1 MSSVLYSLGRW
12 AVAARRLVVIAW
24 LGILVVTGAAGAFV
38 FQGFDNSITIP
49 GTESQNALDQLS
61 ATFPEVSGSSAQIVV
76 VAPDGAVVTDD
87 AVREPVEDAADR
99 IGDLD
104 EVAAVAT
111 PYDDQGASPV
121 SDDDTAAIVTVQLD
135 GDSMSIS
142 DATKDDLAEI
152 TDELAQALPAGSQA
166 SLGGEL
172 FATELPHLSLVEAVG
187 VVVALVVLLFTLGSF
202 VAAGLPLVN
211 ALLGVGVSML
221 LLLAATVFGPINS
234 TTPMLGLMLGLAVGI
249 DYALFIVSR
258 HQEQLREGIEVRE
271 SIARA
276 TGTAGSAVIFAGL
289 TVMIALVGLGVA
301 GIPFLTVMGV
311 AAAGAVGVAV
321 LVSLTLLPALLA
333 IAGERLRPRERRR
346 RGRARTRGRRAAGAA
361 AAPSAPEA
369 ATHRN
374 RFFAGWVRGVTRAP
388 AVTIAVVV
396 IALGA
401 LALPATNLRLALPDA
416 GSLPEDSSA
425 RQTYDL
431 VSEHFGEGFNGPLI
445 VTGSI
450 ITSDDPVGLM
460 NDLKKEIA
468 DLPGVADVP
477 LATPN
482 ATADTGIIQ
491 VIPTGAPDSEETKAL
506 VTELR
511 SMHDHFLDTYGVD
524 LSVTGFTAV
533 GIDVSDKLGAAL
545 LPFGLVVVGLSLV
558 LLTMV
563 FRSVWVPVKATLGY
577 LLSVGA
583 AFGAV
588 TLVFEDGVFADA
600 LNVTRLGPVI
610 SFMPII
616 LMGVLFGL
624 AMDYEVFLVSRIRED
639 YVHNGGRARQ
649 AILTGFQGSAKV
661 VTAAAVIMFSVFVAF
676 VPEGDMTLKPI
687 ALGLAVGVAVDAF
700 VVRMVL
706 VPAVLAL
713 LGDHAWWMPRWLD
726 RLLPTFDVEGEGL
739 AKELRLAAWPGHRSD
754 GRADAVVARDLE
766 VAGPRGPGLGE
777 PPLVGPLSVRL
788 PDGGALAV
796 HGDSAAP
803 VNAVLLALAGRIP
816 PDAGAVKVTGLVL
829 PERAA
834 SVRSRVAV
842 VDAVTEGGHPAGAVT
857 DAVRQGAT
865 VVVVDRT
872 DVVADRSDREALAG
886 AFATAHATGVTL
898 LVGATGVAATDLLP
912 QGTPVLDVG
921 AGWGAPAA
929 LHGGEVPPPVPEHA
943 PPGDPGA
950 ADHGTATPED
960 SAPEDSA
967 ADGSAA
973 TPTEPTHDS
982 STEVRA

>member
-1 MSSVLYSLGRW
+1 MSSVLYSLGHW
-12 AVAARRLVVIAW
+12 TVGARRLVVMAW

-49 GTESQNALDQLS
+49 GTESQQALDQLS
-61 ATFPEVSGSSAQIVV
+61 ATFPEVSGSSAQVVV
-76 VAPDGAVVTDD
+76 VAPDGQAVSDD
-87 AVREPVEDAADR
+87 AVRAPVERAADE
-99 IGDLD
+99 IAELD

-111 PYDDQGASPV
+111 PYDEQAASPV
-121 SDDDTAAIVTVQLD
+121 SDDETATILTVQLD
-135 GDSMSIS
+135 GDAMSVS
-142 DATKDDLAEI
+142 DATKDDLTEI
-152 TDELAQALPAGSQA
+152 TDELASALPADSRA
-166 SLGGEL
+166 ELGGEL
-172 FATELPHLSLVEAVG
+172 FATELPHLSIVEAVG

-258 HQEQLREGIEVRE
+258 HQEQLQDGVELRE

-276 TGTAGSAVIFAGL
+276 TATAGSAVIFAGL

-311 AAAGAVGVAV
+311 AAAAAVGIAV

-333 IAGERLRPRERRR
+333 MAGDRLRPRARKR
-346 RGRARTRGRRAAGAA
+346 RGKRSGTQQ
-361 AAPSAPEA
+361 
-369 ATHRN
+369 N

-388 AVTIAVVV
+388 IVTIVIVVV
-396 IALGA
+396 ALGA
-401 LALPATNLRLALPDA
+401 LTLPAANLRLALPDA
-416 GSLPEDSSA
+416 GYLPEDTSA

-431 VSEHFGEGFNGPLI
+431 VSEHFGDGFNGPLI

-450 ITSDDPVGLM
+450 ITSTDPVGLM
-460 NDLKKEIA
+460 DDLAAEIE

-482 ATADTGIIQ
+482 QSADTGIIQ
-491 VIPTGAPDSEETKAL
+491 VVPEGAPDSEETKAL
-506 VTELR
+506 VAEIRGL
-511 SMHDHFLDTYGVD
+511 HDHFLDEYGVD
-524 LSVTGFTAV
+524 LAVTGFTAV
-533 GIDVSDKLGAAL
+533 GIDVSDKLGDAL
-545 LPFGLVVVGLSLV
+545 VPFGLVVVGLSLL

-588 TLVFEDGVFADA
+588 ALVFENGVFAEA
-600 LNVTRLGPVI
+600 LNVTKLGPVI

-639 YVHNGGRARQ
+639 FVHNGGRARQ

-661 VTAAAVIMFSVFVAF
+661 VTAAAIIMFSVFVAF
-676 VPEGDMTLKPI
+676 VPEGDMTLKAI

-713 LGDHAWWMPRWLD
+713 LGDKAWWMPRWLD
-726 RLLPTFDVEGEGL
+726 RALPTFDVEGEGL
-739 AKELRLAAWPGHRSD
+739 AKELRLAPWPGAHPD
-754 GRADAVVARDLE
+754 GRESAVAVRDLE
-766 VAGPRGPGLGE
+766 VSGPRGPGLGD
-777 PPLVGPLSVRL
+777 PPLVGPVSVRV

-796 HGDSAAP
+796 HGDAAAP
-803 VNAVLLALAGRIP
+803 VNAFLLAVAGRIH
-816 PDAGAVKVTGLVL
+816 PDAGAAKVAGLVL
-829 PERAA
+829 PERAPA
-834 SVRSRVAV
+834 VRSRVAV
-842 VDAVTEGGHPAGAVT
+842 VDAVTEHGRPA
-857 DAVRQGAT
+857 DAVGTAVREGAGI
-865 VVVVDRT
+865 VVVDRT
-872 DVVADRSDREALAG
+872 DVVADRPARAALA
-886 AFATAHATGVTL
+886 AALTAAHGSGVTL

-912 QGTPVLDVG
+912 AGTPVLDVG
-921 AGWGAPAA
+921 AGWGAAA
-929 LHGGEVPPPVPEHA
+929 TLHGGEVPPPVPRQ
-943 PPGDPGA
+943 DPA
-950 ADHGTATPED
+950 GTDTDTTDAT
-960 SAPEDSA
+960 
-967 ADGSAA
+967 
-973 TPTEPTHDS
+973 TE
-982 STEVRA
+982 EVRA

>member
-1 MSSVLYSLGRW
+1 MYSLGRW
-12 AVAARRLVVIAW
+12 AVDARRLVVAAW
-24 LGILVVTGAAGAFV
+24 VGLLVLTGAGGAFV

-49 GTESQNALDQLS
+49 GTESQQALDQLS
-61 ATFPEVSGSSAQIVV
+61 ATFPEVSGASAQVIV
-76 VAPDGAVVTDD
+76 VAPDGTTVDDD
-87 AVREPVEDAADR
+87 AVRGPVEDAADE
-99 IGDLD
+99 IADLD

-111 PYDDQGASPV
+111 PYDEQGASPV
-121 SDDDTAAIVTVQLD
+121 NDDESAAILSVQLD
-135 GDSMSIS
+135 GDAFAIN
-142 DATKDDLAEI
+142 DTTKDALADI

-166 SLGGEL
+166 VLGGQL
-172 FATELPHLSLVEAVG
+172 FANELPHLSIVEVVG
-187 VVVALVVLLFTLGSF
+187 VVVALIVLLFTLGSF

-258 HQEQLREGIEVRE
+258 HQEQLRDGVEVRE
-271 SIARA
+271 SVARA
-276 TGTAGSAVIFAGL
+276 TATAGSAVVFAGL

-301 GIPFLTVMGV
+301 GIPFLSVMGV
-311 AAAGAVGVAV
+311 AAAAAVGIAV

-333 IAGERLRPRERRR
+333 MAGDRLRPRPPRR
-346 RGRARTRGRRAAGAA
+346 RGARRAQRDRT
-361 AAPSAPEA
+361 PVPDP
-369 ATHRN
+369 THHN
-374 RFFAGWVRGVTRAP
+374 RFFAGWVRGVTKRP
-388 AVTIAVVV
+388 IVTILLVVV
-396 IALGA
+396 ALGA
-401 LALPATNLRLALPDA
+401 LTLPATNLRLALPDA
-416 GSLPEDSSA
+416 GYLPEDTSA

-431 VSEHFGEGFNGPLI
+431 VSENFGEGFNGPLI

-450 ITSDDPVGLM
+450 ITSTDPLGLM
-460 NDLKKEIA
+460 DDLAAEIE

-482 ATADTGIIQ
+482 PTADTGIIQ
-491 VIPTGAPDSEETKAL
+491 VVPEGAPDSEETKAL
-506 VTELR
+506 VAEIRGL
-511 SMHDHFLDTYGVD
+511 HDHFLDEYGVD
-524 LSVTGFTAV
+524 LAVTGFTAV
-533 GIDVSDKLGAAL
+533 GIDVSDKLGDAL
-545 LPFGLVVVGLSLV
+545 VPFGLVVVGLSLL

-588 TLVFEDGVFADA
+588 TLVFENGLFADA
-600 LNVTRLGPVI
+600 MNVTKLGPVI

-661 VTAAAVIMFSVFVAF
+661 VTAAAIIMFSVFVAF

-713 LGDHAWWMPRWLD
+713 LGDKAWWMPRWLD
-726 RLLPTFDVEGEGL
+726 RALPTFDVEGEGL
-739 AKELRLAAWPGHRSD
+739 AKELRLTSWPGDRAD
-754 GRADAVVARDLE
+754 GRADAVAVRDLE

-777 PPLVGPLSVRL
+777 PPLVGPVSVRV
-788 PDGGALAV
+788 PDGGTLAV
-796 HGDSAAP
+796 HGDVAAP
-803 VNAVLLALAGRIP
+803 VSAFLLAVAGRLH
-816 PDAGAVKVTGLVL
+816 PDGGVAKVAGLVL
-829 PERAA
+829 PERAPA
-834 SVRSRVAV
+834 VRSRVAV
-842 VDAVTEGGHPAGAVT
+842 VDGVSEGGDPADAVTT
-857 DAVRQGAT
+857 AVREGAS

-872 DVVADRSDREALAG
+872 DVVADRPARAALAT
-886 AFATAHATGVTL
+886 ALAEAHAAGATL

-912 QGTPVLDVG
+912 PGAPVLDVG
-921 AGWGAPAA
+921 AGWGAHAT
-929 LHGGEVPPPVPEHA
+929 LHGGDVPPPVPEHDLTGDA
-943 PPGDPGA
+943 PLV
-950 ADHGTATPED
+950 
-960 SAPEDSA
+960 
-967 ADGSAA
+967 
-973 TPTEPTHDS
+973 TETTET
-982 STEVRA
+982 STTEEVRA

>member
-12 AVAARRLVVIAW
+12 TVGARRLVVAAW

-38 FQGFDNSITIP
+38 FQEFDNSVTIP
-49 GTESQNALDQLS
+49 GTESQRALDQLS

-76 VAPDGAVVTDD
+76 VAPEGDAVTDD
-87 AVREPVEDAADR
+87 AVREPVERAADR

-111 PYDDQGASPV
+111 PYDEQAASPV
-121 SDDDTAAIVTVQLD
+121 SDDETAAIVAVQLD
-135 GDSMSIS
+135 GDSMSVS
-142 DATKDDLAEI
+142 DATKDDLTEI
-152 TDELAQALPAGSQA
+152 TDELAAALPADSRA
-166 SLGGEL
+166 ELGGEL
-172 FATELPHLSLVEAVG
+172 FANELPHLSIIEAVG
-187 VVVALVVLLFTLGSF
+187 VVVALIVLLFTLGSF

-258 HQEQLREGIEVRE
+258 HQEQLRDGIELRE

-276 TGTAGSAVIFAGL
+276 TATAGSAVIFAGL

-311 AAAGAVGVAV
+311 AAAAAVGMAV

-333 IAGERLRPRERRR
+333 IAGERLRPRPRKR
-346 RGRARTRGRRAAGAA
+346 RARRT
-361 AAPSAPEA
+361 
-369 ATHRN
+369 ATTPDGGTHQN

-388 AVTIAVVV
+388 VATIAIVVV
-396 IALGA
+396 ALGA
-401 LALPATNLRLALPDA
+401 LTLPAANLRLTLPDA
-416 GSLPEDSSA
+416 GYLPEDTSA

-431 VSEHFGEGFNGPLI
+431 VSDHFGDGFNGPLI

-450 ITSDDPVGLM
+450 VTSTDPLGLM
-460 NDLKKEIA
+460 DDLAAEIE

-482 ATADTGIIQ
+482 QTADTGIIQ
-491 VIPTGAPDSEETKAL
+491 VVPEGSPDSEETKAL
-506 VTELR
+506 VAEIRAL
-511 SMHDHFLDTYGVD
+511 HDHFLDEYGVD

-533 GIDVSDKLGAAL
+533 GIDVSDKLGDAL
-545 LPFGLVVVGLSLV
+545 VPFGLVVVGLSLL

-588 TLVFEDGVFADA
+588 TLVFEDGLFAEA

-661 VTAAAVIMFSVFVAF
+661 VIAAAVIMFSVFVAF
-676 VPEGDMTLKPI
+676 VPEGDMTMKPI

-713 LGDHAWWMPRWLD
+713 LGDKAWWMPRWLD
-726 RLLPTFDVEGEGL
+726 RALPTFDVEGEGL
-739 AKELRLAAWPGHRSD
+739 AKELRLASWPGVRPD
-754 GRADAVVARDLE
+754 GRADAVAVRDLE
-766 VAGPRGPGLGE
+766 VSGPRGPGLGD
-777 PPLVGPLSVRL
+777 PPLVGPVSVRV
-788 PDGGALAV
+788 PDGGTLAV
-796 HGDSAAP
+796 HGDAAAP
-803 VNAVLLALAGRIP
+803 VNAFLLAVAGRIRL
-816 PDAGAVKVTGLVL
+816 DAGVAKVAGLVL
-829 PERAA
+829 PERSP

-842 VDAVTEGGHPAGAVT
+842 VDAVAEDGRPADAVT
-857 DAVRQGAT
+857 TAVRQGAI

-872 DVVADRSDREALAG
+872 DVVADRPARAALATALSG
-886 AFATAHATGVTL
+886 AHAAGATL

-912 QGTPVLDVG
+912 AGTPVLDVG
-921 AGWGAPAA
+921 AGWGAPSR
-929 LHGGEVPPPVPEHA
+929 LHGGDVPPPVPVH
-943 PPGDPGA
+943 DPGGDSVSTETTA
-950 ADHGTATPED
+950 STETPATPEV
-960 SAPEDSA
+960 
-967 ADGSAA
+967 AA
-973 TPTEPTHDS
+973 TTE
-982 STEVRA
+982 EVRA

>member
-1 MSSVLYSLGRW
+1 MSSVLYSLGHW
-12 AVAARRLVVIAW
+12 TVGARRLVVMAW

-49 GTESQNALDQLS
+49 GTESQQALDQLS
-61 ATFPEVSGSSAQIVV
+61 ATFPEVSGSSAQVVV
-76 VAPDGAVVTDD
+76 VAPDGQAVSDD
-87 AVREPVEDAADR
+87 AVRAPVERAADE
-99 IGDLD
+99 IAELD

-111 PYDDQGASPV
+111 PYDEQASSPV
-121 SDDDTAAIVTVQLD
+121 SDDETATILTVQLD
-135 GDSMSIS
+135 GDAMSVS
-142 DATKDDLAEI
+142 DATKDDLTEI
-152 TDELAQALPAGSQA
+152 TDELASALPADSRA
-166 SLGGEL
+166 ELGGEL
-172 FATELPHLSLVEAVG
+172 FATELPHLSIVEAVG

-258 HQEQLREGIEVRE
+258 HQEQLQDGVELRE

-276 TGTAGSAVIFAGL
+276 TATAGSAVIFAGL

-311 AAAGAVGVAV
+311 AAAAAVGIAV

-333 IAGERLRPRERRR
+333 MAGDRLRPRARKR
-346 RGRARTRGRRAAGAA
+346 RGTRSG
-361 AAPSAPEA
+361 
-369 ATHRN
+369 TQQN

-388 AVTIAVVV
+388 IVTIVIVVV
-396 IALGA
+396 ALGA
-401 LALPATNLRLALPDA
+401 LTLPAANLRLALPDA
-416 GSLPEDSSA
+416 GYLPEDTSA

-431 VSEHFGEGFNGPLI
+431 VSEHFGDGFNGPLI

-450 ITSDDPVGLM
+450 ITSTDPVGLM
-460 NDLKKEIA
+460 DDLAAEIE

-482 ATADTGIIQ
+482 QSADTGIIQ
-491 VIPTGAPDSEETKAL
+491 VVPEGAPDSEETKAL
-506 VTELR
+506 VAEIRGL
-511 SMHDHFLDTYGVD
+511 HDHFLDEYGVD
-524 LSVTGFTAV
+524 LAVTGFTAV
-533 GIDVSDKLGAAL
+533 GIDVSDKLGDAL
-545 LPFGLVVVGLSLV
+545 VPFGLVVVGLSLL

-588 TLVFEDGVFADA
+588 ALVFENGVFAEA
-600 LNVTRLGPVI
+600 LNVTKLGPVI

-639 YVHNGGRARQ
+639 FVHNGGRARQ

-661 VTAAAVIMFSVFVAF
+661 VTAAAIIMFSVFVAF
-676 VPEGDMTLKPI
+676 VPEGDMTLKAI

-713 LGDHAWWMPRWLD
+713 LGDKAWWMPRWLD
-726 RLLPTFDVEGEGL
+726 RALPTFDVEGEGL
-739 AKELRLAAWPGHRSD
+739 AKELRLAPWPGAHPD
-754 GRADAVVARDLE
+754 GRESAVAVRDLE
-766 VAGPRGPGLGE
+766 VSGPRGPGLGD
-777 PPLVGPLSVRL
+777 PPLVGPVSVRV

-796 HGDSAAP
+796 HGDAAAP
-803 VNAVLLALAGRIP
+803 VNAFLLAVAGRIH
-816 PDAGAVKVTGLVL
+816 PDAGAAKVAGLVL
-829 PERAA
+829 PERAPA
-834 SVRSRVAV
+834 VRSRVAV
-842 VDAVTEGGHPAGAVT
+842 VDAVTEHGRPA
-857 DAVRQGAT
+857 DAVGTAVREGAGI
-865 VVVVDRT
+865 VVVDRT
-872 DVVADRSDREALAG
+872 DVVADRPARAALA
-886 AFATAHATGVTL
+886 AALTAAHGSGVTL

-912 QGTPVLDVG
+912 AGTPVLDVG
-921 AGWGAPAA
+921 AGWGAAA
-929 LHGGEVPPPVPEHA
+929 TLHGGEVPPPVPRQ
-943 PPGDPGA
+943 DPA
-950 ADHGTATPED
+950 GTDTD
-960 SAPEDSA
+960 
-967 ADGSAA
+967 
-973 TPTEPTHDS
+973 TETTD
-982 STEVRA
+982 TDTDTTDVTTEEVRA

>member
-12 AVAARRLVVIAW
+12 AVGARRLVVMAW
-24 LGILVVTGAAGAFV
+24 LGILVVTGAGGAFV

-49 GTESQNALDQLS
+49 GTESQQALDQLS
-61 ATFPEVSGSSAQIVV
+61 ATFPEVSGSSAQVVV
-76 VAPDGAVVTDD
+76 VAPDGTSVQDD
-87 AVREPVEDAADR
+87 AVRGPVEDAADE
-99 IGDLD
+99 IADLD

-111 PYDDQGASPV
+111 PYDEQAASPV

-135 GDSMSIS
+135 GDSMSVS
-142 DATKDDLAEI
+142 DATKDDLTEI
-152 TDELAQALPAGSQA
+152 TDELATALPAGSQA
-166 SLGGEL
+166 ELGGEL
-172 FATELPHLSLVEAVG
+172 FATELPHLSIVEVVG
-187 VVVALVVLLFTLGSF
+187 VVVALIVLLFTLGSF

-258 HQEQLREGIEVRE
+258 HQEQLRDGLDVRE
-271 SIARA
+271 SVARA
-276 TGTAGSAVIFAGL
+276 TATAGSAVIFAGL

-301 GIPFLTVMGV
+301 GIPFLSVMGV
-311 AAAGAVGVAV
+311 AAAAAVGIAV

-333 IAGERLRPRERRR
+333 MAGDRLRPRPRK
-346 RGRARTRGRRAAGAA
+346 RRASRRASRRAERAGQET
-361 AAPSAPEA
+361 APDGGTE
-369 ATHRN
+369 HN
-374 RFFAGWVRGVTRAP
+374 RFFAGWVRGVTKAP
-388 AVTIAVVV
+388 VATVAIVVV
-396 IALGA
+396 ALGA
-401 LALPATNLRLALPDA
+401 LTLPAANLRLALPDA

-431 VSEHFGEGFNGPLI
+431 VSDHFGDGFNGPLI

-450 ITSDDPVGLM
+450 ITSTDPVGLM
-460 NDLKKEIA
+460 DDLAAEIE

-482 ATADTGIIQ
+482 PSADTGIIQ
-491 VIPTGAPDSEETKAL
+491 VVPEGAPDSEETKAL
-506 VTELR
+506 VAEIR
-511 SMHDHFLDTYGVD
+511 SLHDHFLDEYGVD
-524 LSVTGFTAV
+524 LAVTGFTAV
-533 GIDVSDKLGAAL
+533 GIDVSDKLGDAL
-545 LPFGLVVVGLSLV
+545 VPFGLVVVGLSLL

-588 TLVFEDGVFADA
+588 TLVFEDGVFAEA

-661 VTAAAVIMFSVFVAF
+661 VTAAAIIMFSVFVAF

-713 LGDHAWWMPRWLD
+713 LGDKAWWMPRWLD
-726 RLLPTFDVEGEGL
+726 RALPTFDVEGEGL
-739 AKELRLAAWPGHRSD
+739 AKELRLAAWPGDRPD
-754 GRADAVVARDLE
+754 GRADAVVVRDLE
-766 VAGPRGPGLGE
+766 VAGPRGPGRGE
-777 PPLVGPLSVRL
+777 PPLVGPVSVRV
-788 PDGGALAV
+788 PDGGTLAV
-796 HGDSAAP
+796 HGDAAAP
-803 VNAVLLALAGRIP
+803 VNAFLLAVAGRLH
-816 PDAGAVKVTGLVL
+816 PDAGVAKVAGLVL
-829 PERAA
+829 PERAPA
-834 SVRSRVAV
+834 VRSRVAV
-842 VDAVTEGGHPAGAVT
+842 VDAVQEDGDPAGAVT
-857 DAVRQGAT
+857 AAVRQGAT
-865 VVVVDRT
+865 IVVVDRT
-872 DVVADRSDREALAG
+872 DVVADRPARAALATALSG
-886 AFATAHATGVTL
+886 AHAAGATL
-898 LVGATGVAATDLLP
+898 LVGATGVVATDLLP
-912 QGTPVLDVG
+912 ADTAVLDVG
-921 AGWGAPAA
+921 AGWGAAA
-929 LHGGEVPPPVPEHA
+929 TLHGGDEPPPVPEH
-943 PPGDPGA
+943 DPTG
-950 ADHGTATPED
+950 GTPHA
-960 SAPEDSA
+960 
-967 ADGSAA
+967 G
-973 TPTEPTHDS
+973 PTETTDA
-982 STEVRA
+982 TTEEVRA